1 MPEGSSVSRT
11 ARIEL
16 RAEPEREQRIRA
28 AARLANQSVTSFVLD
43 AASERAEEVLRAA
56 STTTVP
62 ADFFD
67 KLYAALGEPPEPNAA
82 LQRVARRTRRVEQ
95 A

>member
-1 MPEGSSVSRT
+1 MART

-16 RAEPEREQRIRA
+16 RAEPEREEKIRE
-28 AARLANQSVTSFVLD
+28 AARLSNQSVSSFVLD

-56 STTTVP
+56 TTTTVP
-62 ADFFD
+62 AEYFD
-67 KLYAALGEPPEPNAA
+67 QLHRALDEPPAPDPE
-82 LQRVARRTRRVEQ
+82 LQRAARRGRRVIQ

>member
-1 MPEGSSVSRT
+1 MART

-16 RAEPEREQRIRA
+16 RAEPEREERIRE
-28 AARLANQSVTSFVLD
+28 AARLANQSLSSFVLD

-56 STTTVP
+56 TTTNVP
-62 ADFFD
+62 VDYFD
-67 KLYAALGEPPEPNAA
+67 QLHRALSEPPTPDPA
-82 LQRVARRTRRVEQ
+82 LQRAARRTRRVAQ